1 MQDIQPHFRWRDNYE
16 ASKDSKSPFAGRQ
29 YSEFQYSQKIYNYF
43 IHPQWDNFGSP
54 TLYMKILYVDYESQF
69 AIFEFIGEWNDA
81 VTNDIMFLKRD
92 IVDEMTKH
100 GIYKYILLCD
110 NVLNFHG
117 EDDDYYEEWWDDVK
131 EDDGWIAMLNLLEH
145 VETEVKDTRL
155 YQYVNFGG
163 LLNGVNWQ
171 GLKPKL
177 LFELVEK
184 LQNEDIKALDDGR

>member
-1 MQDIQPHFRWRDNYE
+1 MQDIQPHFRWRDKYE
-16 ASKDSKSPFAGRQ
+16 SSRDPKSPFAGRQ

-54 TLYMKILYVDYESQF
+54 TLYMKIIFVDYDKGV

-92 IVDEMTKH
+92 VVDEMTKY
-100 GIYKYILLCD
+100 GIFKYILLCD

-131 EDDGWIAMLNLLEH
+131 EDEGYIVMLNLLEH
-145 VETEVKDTRL
+145 VQQEVKDTRL
-155 YQYVNFGG
+155 HQYLNFGG
-163 LLNGVNWQ
+163 IFNDVNWQ
-171 GLKPKL
+171 ALKPKL
-177 LFELVEK
+177 LIELVEK
-184 LQNEDIKALDDGR
+184 LHNEGLKYLGD

>member
-16 ASKDSKSPFAGRQ
+16 STRDSKSPFAGRQ
-29 YSEFQYSQKIYNYF
+29 YSEFQYSQKIYNYY

-54 TLYMKILYVDYESQF
+54 TLYMKILFVDYEQGF

-81 VTNDIMFLKRD
+81 VTNDVMFLKRD
-92 IVDEMTKH
+92 VVDEMTKH

-117 EDDDYYEEWWDDVK
+117 EDDDYYEEWWDDIK
-131 EDDGWIAMLNLLEH
+131 EDDGWIVMLNLLEH
-145 VETEVKDTRL
+145 VEQEVKDTRL
-155 YQYVNFGG
+155 QQYVNFGG
-163 LLNGVNWQ
+163 VFNDVSWQ
-171 GLKPKL
+171 ALKPKL

-184 LQNEDIKALDDGR
+184 LQDIGLKYLGD